1 MAKSVIS
8 EGRTTNEAIEKGLK
22 ELKVSKNMVDIKYIQ
37 EEKRSF
43 FSILAPR
50 VVKVEL
56 TVKEGVTENQKIN
69 EKKAEIKSKP
79 QKTVIKKE
87 VEISEEQQEIAKNNV
102 EVFMKDF
109 VKTLPEGTKYEIQKN
124 KTGLNVSVSNAD
136 LGYLIGYRGETLYA
150 LQTILSAIAGKGME
164 QRARVILDIEG
175 YKEKREKT
183 LEDLAEKVAKTVIKT
198 RKSVTLEPMQA
209 YERKIIH
216 SKLQSSD
223 KVETYS
229 VGEEP
234 RRRVVIALKK

>member
-1 MAKSVIS
+1 MAKSIIS
-8 EGRTTNEAIEKGLK
+8 EGRTTTEAIEKGLK
-22 ELKVSKNMVDIKYIQ
+22 ELNVSKNMVDIKYIQ

-56 TVKEGVTENQKIN
+56 TVKEGVTETSKNN
-69 EKKAEIKSKP
+69 EKQEEPREHKRTA
-79 QKTVIKKE
+79 KKE
-87 VEISEEQQEIAKNNV
+87 IILSEEEQEKAKGNV
-102 EVFMKDF
+102 EEFLKDF
-109 VKTLPEGTKYEIQKN
+109 VKQLPEGTSYEINKEQSGVNVTIKN
-124 KTGLNVSVSNAD
+124 SD

-150 LQTILSAIAGKGME
+150 MQTILSAIAGKGIE
-164 QRARVILDIEG
+164 QKVRVILDIEG
-175 YKEKREKT
+175 YKAKREKT

-216 SKLQSSD
+216 SKLQSNN

-234 RRRVVIALKK
+234 RRRIVIALKK